1 MSHPN
6 WPVFWGDSAAEVVH
20 AWTELSQ
27 SLFVPGAA
35 SNSWQCGEG
44 EPVVCLHGVPAS
56 AFLYRKLLPAL
67 AAQGLRGIT
76 FDFPGLG
83 LADRPLNFDY
93 SWTNLSSWAEE
104 AVDALDLER
113 FHLVVHDIG
122 GPIGFDLI
130 RRIPKRIKSL
140 TVLNTL
146 VRVSS
151 FHRPWSMEPFSW
163 PVIGPLYLACTVGP
177 ALEVLMRRQ
186 GVQTAVPSAELRA
199 YEKLLKRGDDG
210 DAFLRIMRG
219 FELTQEY
226 EDRIVAALQ
235 QRQFPAQLL
244 WGANDPALTLRKH
257 APLAQEV
264 LGVKEIISLPARHY
278 VPEDC
283 PQEIAEAVARLA
295 KEAGRGRG

>member
-1 MSHPN
+1 MSSSN
-6 WPVFWGDSAAEVVH
+6 WPVSWGNTVSEVVH
-20 AWTELSQ
+20 HWTDVSEA
-27 SLFVPGAA
+27 LFVAGA
-35 SNSWQCGEG
+35 SSCVWQCGSG

-67 AAQGLRGIT
+67 AAQGLRGIA

-83 LADRPLNFDY
+83 LADRPQEFDY
-93 SWTNLSSWAEE
+93 SWTGLSGWAEE

-130 RRIPKRIKSL
+130 RRIPHRIKSL

-146 VRVSS
+146 VKVAT

-177 ALEVLMRRQ
+177 ALEMLMRVQ
-186 GVQTAVPSAELRA
+186 GVQTDVPSAELRA
-199 YEKLLKRGDDG
+199 YEKLLKRSDDG

-226 EDRIVAALQ
+226 EDRILPPL
-235 QRQFPAQLL
+235 RKRNFPAQLI
-244 WGANDPALTLRKH
+244 WGENDPALTLQKH
-257 APLAQEV
+257 APAAQEA
-264 LGVKEIISLPARHY
+264 LGLTSMITLPAKHF

-283 PQEIAEAVARLA
+283 PQEIAAAVATLA
-295 KEAGRGRG
+295 ASS